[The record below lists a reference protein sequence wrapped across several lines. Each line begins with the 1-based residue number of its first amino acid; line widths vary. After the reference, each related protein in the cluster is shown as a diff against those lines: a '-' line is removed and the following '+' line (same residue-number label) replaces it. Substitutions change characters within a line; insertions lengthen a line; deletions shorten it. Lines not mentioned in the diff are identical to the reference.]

1 MSKDTNAGD
10 VVAGYI
16 YQIHYFLY
24 LLLNMQKGEIVS
36 LEKFEDAG
44 VEGDGVRIYYQLK
57 HTVATAGTRVE
68 RMRDRDTDLWK
79 TLSMWI
85 DKIEEQGDEN
95 AQRKWIAESDFV
107 LLSNKSTVENTF
119 FQKVAAYKNEDKWDE
134 LKQYIADEA
143 AKGVD
148 KVDPDE
154 KKKTIRTFTKHVNE
168 FGLLKE
174 FLAKVRPEFKKDEDI
189 ISDIDYLLEL
199 QQHFRAANA
208 KNLRRTLYGKI
219 AELLKGGA
227 LEYDMVGFD
236 KTFGELFRKMKDR
249 KFVATT
255 KAVVVPEKPREQTFI
270 KQLID
275 IDDFKVRT
283 VEKVKE
289 LTEQRLRFENDYNN
303 ALEAGD
309 DEDRQNFEHDVKTR
323 WDNHFGEHND
333 SINVMSTAD
342 DIKSAAKEV
351 LKGVRGEDLV
361 FDDERLNKD
370 SSNGCFYYF
379 SDGKHPKIGWRY
391 DWKEKYNGEEWTI
404 E

>member
-1 MSKDTNAGD
+1 MSKDTNASG
-10 VVAGYI
+10 VVAGFI

-24 LLLNMQKGEIVS
+24 LLLTMRKGDTVS
-36 LEKFEDAG
+36 LEKFEDTG
-44 VEGDGVRIYYQLK
+44 VEGDGVITYCQLK
-57 HTVATAGTRVE
+57 HTVATTGTKVE

-85 DKIEEQGDEN
+85 DKIEEHGDES
-95 AQRKWIAESDFV
+95 AQRKWIAESEFV
-107 LLSNKSTVENTF
+107 LLSNKSTDENTF
-119 FQKVAAYKNEDKWDE
+119 FQKVEAYKIEHKWDE
-134 LKQYIADEA
+134 LKQYIAEEA
-143 AKGVD
+143 AKGAD
-148 KVDPDE
+148 KVDSE
-154 KKKTIRTFTKHVNE
+154 ENKKTIRTYTKHVNE
-168 FGLLKE
+168 YGLLKE
-174 FLAKVRPEFKKDEDI
+174 FLLQVRPEFKRDEDI
-189 ISDIDYLLEL
+189 IADVDYWLEH

-208 KNLRRTLYGKI
+208 RNLRRTLYGKI
-219 AELLKGGA
+219 AEMLKGSA
-227 LEYDMVGFD
+227 LEYDMEGFD

-249 KFVATT
+249 KFVATN
-255 KAVVVPEKPREQTFI
+255 KAVEVPEKPLEQTFI

-283 VEKVKE
+283 IEKVKE

-303 ALEAGD
+303 ALEAGN
-309 DEDRQNFEHDVKTR
+309 DEDRQNFEYDVKTR

-333 SINVMSTAD
+333 SISVMSTAH

-361 FDDERLNKD
+361 FDDEKLNKD